1 MTLYENVREILF
13 LSKIDKAKE
22 KIAILKF
29 WLGIAVATFLAIIGW
44 SVTNYSKIEVWL
56 LILGFFAMIIL
67 GIAIVFLSR
76 LINKKIDELED
87 L

>member
-1 MTLYENVREILF
+1 YEKVREILF